1 METIKKEIT
10 DADGQSHSYEI
21 YKFTG
26 LQGWNYQ
33 IRLGKILAPAIKEA
47 LSALPKGKLDKLL
60 TGDIDPKLFGGAIDS
75 FINALAINDAKG
87 DFVAELL
94 QNTLRDGNKLSTI
107 EINTSYAGNYLEM
120 MKAVIAVI
128 SANGFFGLTSLSLGN
143 LEKLVNKTTK

>member
-10 DADGQSHSYEI
+10 DAEGKSHSYEI

-75 FINALAINDAKG
+75 FINALATNDPKG
-87 DFVAELL
+87 EFVAELL

-107 EINTSYAGNYLEM
+107 EINTVFAGNYLEM

-128 SANGFFGLTSLSLGN
+128 SANGFFGLSNFGSLGD
-143 LEKLVNKTTK
+143 LINKTTK

>member
-1 METIKKEIT
+1 MESIKKTIT
-10 DADGQSHSYEI
+10 DTEGQSHNYEI

-75 FINALAINDAKG
+75 FINALATNDPKG
-87 DFVAELL
+87 EFVAELL

-107 EINTSYAGNYLEM
+107 EINTAYAGNYLEM

-128 SANGFFGLTSLSLGN
+128 SANNFFGISNSFSLDN
-143 LEKLVNKTTK
+143 LLSKTTK

>member
-10 DADGQSHSYEI
+10 DAEGQSHNYEI

-75 FINALAINDAKG
+75 FINALATNDPKG

-107 EINTSYAGNYLEM
+107 EINTVYAGNYLEM

-128 SANGFFGLTSLSLGN
+128 SANGFFGLSNFGSLGD
-143 LEKLVNKTTK
+143 LINKTTK

>member
-1 METIKKEIT
+1 METIKKTIT
-10 DADGQSHSYEI
+10 DADGQSHEYEI

-75 FINALAINDAKG
+75 FINALATNDPKG

-107 EINTSYAGNYLEM
+107 EINTVFAGNYLEM

-128 SANGFFGLTSLSLGN
+128 SSNGFFGLTSLSLGN
-143 LEKLVNKTTK
+143 LESLVNKTTK

>member
-1 METIKKEIT
+1 METIKKTIT
-10 DADGQSHSYEI
+10 DAEGQSHSYEI

-87 DFVAELL
+87 EFVAELL

-107 EINTSYAGNYLEM
+107 EINTAYAGNYLEM

-128 SANGFFGLTSLSLGN
+128 SSNGFFGLSNFGN
-143 LEKLVNKTTK
+143 LGDLINKTTK

>member
-1 METIKKEIT
+1 METIKKTIT
-10 DADGQSHSYEI
+10 DSEGQSHEYEI

-75 FINALAINDAKG
+75 FINALAINDPKG
-87 DFVAELL
+87 EFVAQLL
-94 QNTLRDGNKLSTI
+94 ENTHRDGKKLSTI
-107 EINTSYAGNYLEM
+107 EINTVYAGNYLEM
-120 MKAVIAVI
+120 VKAIIAVI
-128 SANGFFGLTSLSLGN
+128 SANSFFGLSNFGSLGD
-143 LEKLVNKTTK
+143 LINKTTK

>member
-10 DADGQSHSYEI
+10 DAEGQSHNYEI

-33 IRLGKILAPAIKEA
+33 IRLAKILAPAIKEA

-75 FINALAINDAKG
+75 FINALATNDAKG
-87 DFVAELL
+87 EFVAQLL
-94 QNTLRDGNKLSTI
+94 ENTLRDGNKLNTI
-107 EINTSYAGNYLEM
+107 EINTAYAGNYLEM
-120 MKAVIAVI
+120 MKAVLAVI
-128 SANGFFGLTSLSLGN
+128 SANGFFGLSNFGSLGD
-143 LEKLVNKTTK
+143 LINKTTK

>member
-1 METIKKEIT
+1 METIKKTIT
-10 DADGQSHSYEI
+10 DVDGQSHSYEI

-87 DFVAELL
+87 EFVAQLL
-94 QNTLRDGNKLSTI
+94 ENTLRDKKKLTTI
-107 EINTSYAGNYLEM
+107 EINTAYAGNYLEM

-128 SANGFFGLTSLSLGN
+128 SANSFFGLSNFGSLEN
-143 LEKLVNKTTK
+143 LLSKTTK

>member
-1 METIKKEIT
+1 METIKKTIT
-10 DADGQSHSYEI
+10 DAEGQSHEYEI

-75 FINALAINDAKG
+75 FINALATNDPKG

-107 EINTSYAGNYLEM
+107 EINTVYAGNYLEM

-128 SANGFFGLTSLSLGN
+128 SANGFFGLSNFGDLGD
-143 LEKLVNKTTK
+143 LINKTTK

>member
-1 METIKKEIT
+1 MESIKKTIT
-10 DADGQSHSYEI
+10 DAEGQGHSYEI

-33 IRLGKILAPAIKEA
+33 IKLGKILAPAIKEA

-75 FINALAINDAKG
+75 FINALAINDPKG

-94 QNTLRDGNKLSTI
+94 QNTLRDEKKLTTI
-107 EINTSYAGNYLEM
+107 EINTAYAGNYLEM

-128 SANGFFGLTSLSLGN
+128 SANSFFGLSNFGKLGD
-143 LEKLVNKTTK
+143 LINKTTK

>member
-1 METIKKEIT
+1 MESIKKTIT
-10 DADGQSHSYEI
+10 DADGQSHEYEI

-94 QNTLRDGNKLSTI
+94 QNTLRDEKKLTTI
-107 EINTSYAGNYLEM
+107 EINTVYAGNYLEM

-128 SANGFFGLTSLSLGN
+128 SANSFFGLSNFGN
-143 LEKLVNKTTK
+143 LGDLINKTTK

>member
-1 METIKKEIT
+1 MESIKKEIT
-10 DADGQSHSYEI
+10 DAEGQSHSYEI

-75 FINALAINDAKG
+75 FINALATNDPKG

-94 QNTLRDGNKLSTI
+94 QNTLRDENKLSTI
-107 EINTSYAGNYLEM
+107 EINTAYAGNYLEM

-128 SANGFFGLTSLSLGN
+128 SSNGFFGLSNFGN
-143 LEKLVNKTTK
+143 LGDLINKTTK

>member
-1 METIKKEIT
+1 MESIKKTIT
-10 DADGQSHSYEI
+10 DADGQTHEYEI

-47 LSALPKGKLDKLL
+47 LSALPKGKLDNLL

-75 FINALAINDAKG
+75 FINALATNDPKG
-87 DFVAELL
+87 EFVAQLL
-94 QNTLRDGNKLSTI
+94 ENSLRDGNKLSTI
-107 EINTSYAGNYLEM
+107 EINTVYAGNYLEM

-128 SANGFFGLTSLSLGN
+128 SANGFFGLSNFGN
-143 LEKLVNKTTK
+143 LGDLINKTTK

>member
-1 METIKKEIT
+1 METIKKTIT
-10 DADGQSHSYEI
+10 DAEGQSHGYEI

-47 LSALPKGKLDKLL
+47 LGALPKGKLDKLL

-75 FINALAINDAKG
+75 FINALATNDPKG

-107 EINTSYAGNYLEM
+107 EINTAYAGNYLEM

-128 SANGFFGLTSLSLGN
+128 SSNGFFGLSNFGSLGDII
-143 LEKLVNKTTK
+143 NKTTK

>member
-10 DADGQSHSYEI
+10 DAEGQSHNYEI

-75 FINALAINDAKG
+75 FINALATNDPKG
-87 DFVAELL
+87 DFVTELL
-94 QNTLRDGNKLSTI
+94 QNTLRDGNKLNTI
-107 EINTSYAGNYLEM
+107 EINTVYAGNYLEM

-128 SANGFFGLTSLSLGN
+128 SANGFFGLSNFGSLGD
-143 LEKLVNKTTK
+143 LINKTTK

>member
-1 METIKKEIT
+1 MESIKKEIT
-10 DADGQSHSYEI
+10 DSEGQSHSYEI

-94 QNTLRDGNKLSTI
+94 QNTLRDEKKLTTI
-107 EINTSYAGNYLEM
+107 EINTVYAGNYLEM

-143 LEKLVNKTTK
+143 LESLVNKTTK

>member
-1 METIKKEIT
+1 MESIKKTIT
-10 DADGQSHSYEI
+10 DAEGQSHSYEI

-94 QNTLRDGNKLSTI
+94 QNTLRDGNKLTTI
-107 EINTSYAGNYLEM
+107 EINTVYAGNYLEM

-128 SANGFFGLTSLSLGN
+128 SSNGFFGLSNFGSLEN
-143 LEKLVNKTTK
+143 LLSKTTK

>member
-10 DADGQSHSYEI
+10 DAEGKSHNYEI

-75 FINALAINDAKG
+75 FVNALATNDAKG
-87 DFVAELL
+87 EFVAQLL
-94 QNTLRDGNKLSTI
+94 ENTLRDEKKLNI
-107 EINTSYAGNYLEM
+107 NEINMVYAGNYIELI
-120 MKAVIAVI
+120 KAVLAVI
-128 SANGFFGLTSLSLGN
+128 SANNFFGISNSLSLDN
-143 LEKLVNKTTK
+143 LLSKTTK

>member
-10 DADGQSHSYEI
+10 DAEGQSHNYEI

-75 FINALAINDAKG
+75 FINALSTNDPKG

-94 QNTLRDGNKLSTI
+94 QNTLRDGNKLNTI
-107 EINTSYAGNYLEM
+107 EINTAYAGNYLEM

-128 SANGFFGLTSLSLGN
+128 SANGFFGLSNFGSLGD
-143 LEKLVNKTTK
+143 LINKTTK

>member
-1 METIKKEIT
+1 MESIKKTIT
-10 DADGQSHSYEI
+10 DAEGQSHSYEI

-75 FINALAINDAKG
+75 FINALATNDPKG
-87 DFVAELL
+87 EFVAELL

-107 EINTSYAGNYLEM
+107 EINTAYAGNYLEM

-128 SANGFFGLTSLSLGN
+128 SANNFFGISNSLSLDN
-143 LEKLVNKTTK
+143 LLSKTTK

>member
-10 DADGQSHSYEI
+10 DAEGQSHSYEI

-75 FINALAINDAKG
+75 FINALAINDPKG
-87 DFVAELL
+87 EFVAQLL
-94 QNTLRDGNKLSTI
+94 ENTLRDEKKLTTI
-107 EINTSYAGNYLEM
+107 EINTVYAGNYLEM

-128 SANGFFGLTSLSLGN
+128 SSNGFFGLTSLSLGN
-143 LEKLVNKTTK
+143 LESLVNKTTK

>member
-1 METIKKEIT
+1 MESIKKTIT
-10 DADGQSHSYEI
+10 DADGQSHEYEI

-75 FINALAINDAKG
+75 FINALSTNDPKG

-107 EINTSYAGNYLEM
+107 EINTVYAGNYLEM
-120 MKAVIAVI
+120 IKAVIAVI
-128 SANGFFGLTSLSLGN
+128 SANGFFGLSNFGSLGD
-143 LEKLVNKTTK
+143 LINKTTK

>member
-1 METIKKEIT
+1 METIKKTIT
-10 DADGQSHSYEI
+10 DADGQSHEYEI

-75 FINALAINDAKG
+75 FINALATNDAKG
-87 DFVAELL
+87 EFVAQLL
-94 QNTLRDGNKLSTI
+94 ENTSRDGKKLTTI
-107 EINTSYAGNYLEM
+107 EINTVYAGNYLEM
-120 MKAVIAVI
+120 VKAVIAVI
-128 SANGFFGLTSLSLGN
+128 SANSFFGLSNFGELGD
-143 LEKLVNKTTK
+143 LINKTTK

>member
-1 METIKKEIT
+1 METIKKEIL
-10 DADGQSHSYEI
+10 DSEGKSHNYEI

-75 FINALAINDAKG
+75 FINALATNDPKG
-87 DFVAELL
+87 EFVAELL

-107 EINTSYAGNYLEM
+107 EINTVYAGNYLEM

-128 SANGFFGLTSLSLGN
+128 SANGFFGLSNFGSLGD
-143 LEKLVNKTTK
+143 LINKTTK

>member
-1 METIKKEIT
+1 LETIKKEIT
-10 DADGQSHSYEI
+10 DAEGQSHSYEI

-75 FINALAINDAKG
+75 FINALATNDAKG

-94 QNTLRDGNKLSTI
+94 QNTLRDEKKLTTI
-107 EINTSYAGNYLEM
+107 EINTAYAGNYLEM

-128 SANGFFGLTSLSLGN
+128 SSNSFFGLSNFGN
-143 LEKLVNKTTK
+143 LGDLINKTTK

>member
-1 METIKKEIT
+1 MESIKKTIT
-10 DADGQSHSYEI
+10 DTEGQSHNYEI

-75 FINALAINDAKG
+75 FVNALATNDPKG
-87 DFVAELL
+87 EFVAELL

-107 EINTSYAGNYLEM
+107 EINTVYAGNYLEM

-128 SANGFFGLTSLSLGN
+128 SANGFFGLSNFGN
-143 LEKLVNKTTK
+143 LGDLINKTTK

>member
-1 METIKKEIT
+1 MESIKKTIT
-10 DADGQSHSYEI
+10 DADGQSHEYEI

-75 FINALAINDAKG
+75 FINALATNDPKG

-94 QNTLRDGNKLSTI
+94 QNTLRDGNKLTTI
-107 EINTSYAGNYLEM
+107 EINTAYAGNYLEM

-128 SANGFFGLTSLSLGN
+128 SANGFFGLSNFGSLEN
-143 LEKLVNKTTK
+143 LLSKTAK

>member
-10 DADGQSHSYEI
+10 DSEGKSHNYEI

-60 TGDIDPKLFGGAIDS
+60 TGDIDPKLFGGALDS
-75 FINALAINDAKG
+75 FINALSDNDPRG
-87 DFVAELL
+87 EFISQLL
-94 QNTLRDGNKLSTI
+94 ENSHRDGVKLNQLT
-107 EINTSYAGNYLEM
+107 INTVYSGNYLEM

-128 SANGFFGLTSLSLGN
+128 SANGFFGLSNFGN
-143 LEKLVNKTTK
+143 LGDLINKTTK

>member
-1 METIKKEIT
+1 MESIKKTIT
-10 DADGQSHSYEI
+10 DADGQSHEYEI

-75 FINALAINDAKG
+75 FINALATNDPKG

-107 EINTSYAGNYLEM
+107 EINTAYAGNYLEM

-128 SANGFFGLTSLSLGN
+128 SANGFFGVTSLSLGN

>member
-10 DADGQSHSYEI
+10 DADGQSHEYEI

-75 FINALAINDAKG
+75 FINALATNDPKG

-107 EINTSYAGNYLEM
+107 EINTVYAGNYLEM

-128 SANGFFGLTSLSLGN
+128 SANSFFGLSNFGN
-143 LEKLVNKTTK
+143 LGDLINKTTK

>member
-10 DADGQSHSYEI
+10 DAEGKSHNYEI

-75 FINALAINDAKG
+75 FINALATNDPKG

-94 QNTLRDGNKLSTI
+94 QNTLRDGNKLNTI
-107 EINTSYAGNYLEM
+107 EINTAYAGNYLEM

-128 SANGFFGLTSLSLGN
+128 SANGFFGLSNFGN
-143 LEKLVNKTTK
+143 LENLINKTTK

>member
-1 METIKKEIT
+1 METIKKTIT
-10 DADGQSHSYEI
+10 DSDGQSHEYEI
-21 YKFTG
+21 FKFTG

-75 FINALAINDAKG
+75 FINALATNDPKG
-87 DFVAELL
+87 EFVAELL

-107 EINTSYAGNYLEM
+107 EINTVYAGNYLEM

-128 SANGFFGLTSLSLGN
+128 SANNFFGISNSFCLDNILS
-143 LEKLVNKTTK
+143 KTTK

>member
-1 METIKKEIT
+1 MKTIKKTIT
-10 DADGQSHSYEI
+10 DADGQSHEYEI

-75 FINALAINDAKG
+75 FINALATNDPKG

-94 QNTLRDGNKLSTI
+94 QNTLRDEKKLTI
-107 EINTSYAGNYLEM
+107 TEINTVYAGNYLEM

-128 SANGFFGLTSLSLGN
+128 SANGFFGLSNFGN
-143 LEKLVNKTTK
+143 LGDLINKTTK

>member
-1 METIKKEIT
+1 MESIKKTIT
-10 DADGQSHSYEI
+10 DADGQSHEYEI

-75 FINALAINDAKG
+75 FINALATNDPKG
-87 DFVAELL
+87 DFMAELL

-107 EINTSYAGNYLEM
+107 EINTVFAGNYLEM

-128 SANGFFGLTSLSLGN
+128 SANGFFGLSNFGSLGD
-143 LEKLVNKTTK
+143 LINKTTK

>member
-1 METIKKEIT
+1 MESIKKTIT
-10 DADGQSHSYEI
+10 DADGQSHEYEI

-47 LSALPKGKLDKLL
+47 LSALPRGKLDKLL

-75 FINALAINDAKG
+75 FINALATNDPKG
-87 DFVAELL
+87 EFVAELL
-94 QNTLRDGNKLSTI
+94 QNTLRDEKKLITI
-107 EINTSYAGNYLEM
+107 EINTVYAGNYLEM

-128 SANGFFGLTSLSLGN
+128 SANSFFGLSNFGN
-143 LEKLVNKTTK
+143 LGDLINKTTK

>member
-1 METIKKEIT
+1 METIKKTIT
-10 DADGQSHSYEI
+10 DADGQSHEYEI

-75 FINALAINDAKG
+75 FINALATNDPKG

-94 QNTLRDGNKLSTI
+94 QNTLRDEKKLTTI
-107 EINTSYAGNYLEM
+107 EINTAYAGNYLEM

-128 SANGFFGLTSLSLGN
+128 SANSFFGLSNFGELGD
-143 LEKLVNKTTK
+143 LINKTTK